1 MKTLANISS
10 FIITIVIIMAFASPE
25 KKIDKLVSKI
35 WKGELVEITQVAV
48 PDSLQQDVI
57 VLNTVSLDGKTVG
70 YVCYAMA
77 FGCQVGGCAA
87 PTTPNSQSF
96 ETFDYIV
103 VYDTELNILR
113 VDIAEYGGQYGYEIC
128 RQKWLA
134 QFIGGNIAFELDKNV
149 DGISG
154 ATVSAKYLIDDL
166 NSIGLQ
172 MKELDLNELTPFVS
186 AK

>member
-1 MKTLANISS
+1 MKMFTHISGLVVTMS
-10 FIITIVIIMAFASPE
+10 IIMAFASPG
-25 KKIDKLVSKI
+25 KKIDKLVSKV
-35 WKGELVEITQVAV
+35 WKGEIVEVNEVDV
-48 PDSLQQDVI
+48 PDSLKKDI
-57 VLNTVSLDGKTVG
+57 IMLNTVTSDGQVVG

-87 PTTPNSQSF
+87 PSTPNSQSF

-103 VYDTELNILR
+103 IYDTDLNILK

-134 QFIGGNIAFELDKNV
+134 QFIGGNDAFVLNENV

-166 NSIGLQ
+166 NAIGAK
-172 MKELDLNELTPFVS
+172 MKGLDLNGLTAS
-186 AK
+186 ISK